1 MEHTS
6 TFNRSMVRRLRK
18 RSAIRVKE
26 TTMATD
32 TIAAFE
38 VQPFRIDVPE
48 GAPVAV
54 KRAMT

>member
-1 MEHTS
+1 M
-6 TFNRSMVRRLRK
+6 RSLRK

-32 TIAAFE
+32 TITAFE
-38 VQPFRIDVPE
+38 VQPLRIDVPE

-54 KRAMT
+54 KRAIA

>member
-1 MEHTS
+1 M
-6 TFNRSMVRRLRK
+6 RSFRK

-32 TIAAFE
+32 TIIAFE

-48 GAPVAV
+48 GGSGGGQESDNLEEAT
-54 KRAMT
+54 R

>member
-1 MEHTS
+1 M
-6 TFNRSMVRRLRK
+6 RSFRK

-32 TIAAFE
+32 TIIAFE

-54 KRAMT
+54 KRAIT